1 MMPSNIAEATVFEL
15 RLIQEICTLKS
26 LEFKY
31 QDDLKRYIALA
42 HGSHG
47 ELTKEKLQ
55 IQENRLK
62 YGLPIFIKELNQR
75 VSTLN
80 SDLEEIDWTGREDIG
95 NRVADLDLKF
105 LNTIKIPVSI
115 KSGGPGTERNLGGRS
130 LKKLLGYNTNSTIE
144 EMLKQVLTEFEKKLK
159 NVNFGHSWGSIRRT
173 MEQQTN
179 SEHLRNIAAEIGKIY
194 QIRFS
199 IELITA
205 WNNSTDRQRIELLKY
220 LSLQND
226 PRDLGLIIFVAEDGH
241 AYFKNTLDIQKI
253 KPSDLEIKINERS
266 EKGTLDFLIF
276 GKVYWRL
283 NVNFT
288 NGLGLSPLA
297 IRVFLI

>member
-1 MMPSNIAEATVFEL
+1 MPSNIAEATIFEL
-15 RLIQEICTLKS
+15 RLIQEICSLKS

-31 QDDLKRYIALA
+31 HADLNRYIALA
-42 HGSHG
+42 HSSHG
-47 ELTKEKLQ
+47 ELTKEKIQ
-55 IQENRLK
+55 IQENRLER
-62 YGLPIFIKELNQR
+62 GLPIFVKELNQM
-75 VSTLN
+75 VLTLN
-80 SDLEEIDWTGREDIG
+80 SELKEIDWTGREDIG
-95 NRVADLDLKF
+95 DRVADLDLKF
-105 LNTIKIPVSI
+105 LNTRKIPVSV
-115 KSGGPGTERNLGGRS
+115 KSGGPGTERNLGGKS
-130 LKKLLGYNTNSTIE
+130 LNKLLGYNTKSTIE
-144 EMLKQVLTEFEKKLK
+144 EMLKQVLTQFKKELK
-159 NVNFGHSWGSIRRT
+159 NVDFGNSWGNIRKT
-173 MEQQTN
+173 MEQQKN

-199 IELITA
+199 MEIITT
-205 WNNSTDRQRIELLKY
+205 WNNSTDSQKIELLKY

-226 PRDLGLIIFVAEDGH
+226 PRDLGLKIFVAEDNH
-241 AYFKNTLDIQKI
+241 AYFKSTLDIQKI
-253 KPSDLEIKINERS
+253 KPGDLEIKINERS

>member
-1 MMPSNIAEATVFEL
+1 MMPSNIAEATIFEL
-15 RLIQEICTLKS
+15 RLIQEICSSKS

-31 QDDLKRYIALA
+31 QDDLSRYITLA
-42 HGSHG
+42 HSSHG
-47 ELTKEKLQ
+47 ESTNEKLQ

-62 YGLPIFIKELNQR
+62 LGLPIFLNELNLMA
-75 VSTLN
+75 STLN
-80 SDLEEIDWTGREDIG
+80 SDLAEIDWTGREDIG
-95 NRVADLDLKF
+95 ERVADLDLKF
-105 LNTIKIPVSI
+105 LNTRKIPISI

-144 EMLKQVLTEFEKKLK
+144 EMLRQVLIQFNKESK
-159 NVNFGHSWGSIRRT
+159 NVSFGNSWGNIRKT
-173 MEQQTN
+173 MERQIN

-194 QIRFS
+194 QIKFS
-199 IELITA
+199 LEIINA
-205 WNNSTDRQRIELLKY
+205 WNESSDKQKLELLKY

-226 PRDLGLIIFVAEDGH
+226 PRDLGLKIFVADDSH
-241 AYFKNTLDIQKI
+241 AYFKTTLDIQKI
-253 KPSDLEIKINERS
+253 KPDDLEIKINERS
-266 EKGTLDFLIF
+266 EKGTLDFLIS
-276 GKVYWRL
+276 GKAYWRL

>member
-1 MMPSNIAEATVFEL
+1 MMPSNIAEATIFEL
-15 RLIQEICTLKS
+15 RLIQEICSSKS

-31 QDDLKRYIALA
+31 QDDLSRYITLA

-55 IQENRLK
+55 IQENRLE
-62 YGLPIFIKELNQR
+62 YGLPIFMKELNQ
-75 VSTLN
+75 VELTLN

-95 NRVADLDLKF
+95 DRVADLDLKF
-105 LNTIKIPVSI
+105 LNTKKIPVSI

-144 EMLKQVLTEFEKKLK
+144 EMLKQVLTQFKKELK
-159 NVNFGHSWGSIRRT
+159 NVNFGDSWGNIRKT
-173 MEQQTN
+173 IDEQTN
-179 SEHLRNIAAEIGKIY
+179 SKHLRDTAAEIGKIY

-199 IELITA
+199 VEITTA
-205 WNNSTDRQRIELLKY
+205 WNKSTDRQKIELLKY

-226 PRDLGLIIFVAEDGH
+226 PRDLGLKIFVAEDNH
-241 AYFKNTLDIQKI
+241 AYFKSTLDIQKI

-283 NVNFT
+283 NINYT